1 MAGSH
6 GVIKKDQLL
15 ELSKK
20 ISDLFNNLLPYAQ
33 FVKVVKGS
41 SEYSADAD
49 VNKSTTEMEEVVDQ
63 YKISL
68 EKLQNY
74 LRGVVS
80 DTALDRGAIDLIEYL
95 SGGTT
100 TLSAEA
106 KNFAS
111 SQGIVLQKNLS
122 TGTVDVKIEE
132 STLSS
137 YKTTISGKTIS
148 VRGKLDKIEKL
159 SKLKNAILTVDEEL
173 GDLNYD
179 TEEKDTIAGTIKKYK
194 AEWYKDKISLK
205 VMEDVFPEV
214 KANIN
219 NLNNKINDFITN
231 IDGTTDEDIQTLEKA
246 VKFIEGRLVLDVA
259 SVEKINN
266 IVPGFTY
273 FKDSKVIRKRKRVT
287 LTSEVNLKTLTERER
302 DLYNYE
308 DSLADSKGF
317 INRHKKGVRNTLIT
331 LAVIGALAITGVLS
345 YIIPKAVKGEEKPA
359 AQENP
364 VDSGLKEDSDAINTE
379 FIKLYQEGV
388 ANRISELQQK
398 AKDEA
403 WAVRLNGQD
412 ALTKLQAYIDG
423 TDKALE
429 TLNSYN
435 EEALAEKSSDD
446 LILIRS
452 LMELYY
458 NAIIADLGAIEDSV
472 GVMLTQNVSKDTFEQ
487 VNFTKLKT
495 AAGNSIQSVS
505 IDFVK
510 DENGNYDSKMVVVV
524 KSYDLLTKQE
534 FYKYYEISTEDALSY
549 LTDGE
554 VLDAKAIQTIQ
565 DNGVITESGIDYIR
579 VLRNDNIYIP
589 EGVAHTYMRGV
600 SDAIKKGKHQVFY
613 KIVFEDGRFIQGWE
627 EVENFKATN
636 ESSVVKSVYKSVYP
650 LMEMYLEQQIENE

>member
-1 MAGSH
+1 
-6 GVIKKDQLL
+6 
-15 ELSKK
+15 
-20 ISDLFNNLLPYAQ
+20 
-33 FVKVVKGS
+33 
-41 SEYSADAD
+41 
-49 VNKSTTEMEEVVDQ
+49 
-63 YKISL
+63 
-68 EKLQNY
+68 
-74 LRGVVS
+74 
-80 DTALDRGAIDLIEYL
+80 
-95 SGGTT
+95 
-100 TLSAEA
+100 
-106 KNFAS
+106 
-111 SQGIVLQKNLS
+111 
-122 TGTVDVKIEE
+122 
-132 STLSS
+132 
-137 YKTTISGKTIS
+137 
-148 VRGKLDKIEKL
+148 
-159 SKLKNAILTVDEEL
+159 
-173 GDLNYD
+173 
-179 TEEKDTIAGTIKKYK
+179 
-194 AEWYKDKISLK
+194 
-205 VMEDVFPEV
+205 
-214 KANIN
+214 
-219 NLNNKINDFITN
+219 
-231 IDGTTDEDIQTLEKA
+231 
-246 VKFIEGRLVLDVA
+246 LVLDVA

-273 FKDSKVIRKRKRVT
+273 FKDSEIKVIRKRKRVT
-287 LTSEVNLKTLTERER
+287 LTSEVNLKTLIERER
-302 DLYNYE
+302 DLGNYAA
-308 DSLADSKGF
+308 SLTDSKGF

-345 YIIPKAVKGEEKPA
+345 YIIPKAVKGEEKPV

-364 VDSGLKEDSDAINTE
+364 VDSGLSEGSDTVNTT

-388 ANRISELQQK
+388 ANRISELKQK
-398 AKDEA
+398 AEDEA
-403 WAVRLNGQD
+403 WAVRLNGQA
-412 ALTKLQAYIDG
+412 ALTRLQAYIDG

-435 EEALAEKSSDD
+435 EEALAEESSAN
-446 LILIRS
+446 LIAIRS

-458 NAIIADLGAIEDSV
+458 NAILADLGAIEDSV

-589 EGVAHTYMRGV
+589 EGVAHTYMSGV
-600 SDAIKKGKHQVFY
+600 SDAIKKGKHQIFY

-627 EVENFKATN
+627 EVENLKATN